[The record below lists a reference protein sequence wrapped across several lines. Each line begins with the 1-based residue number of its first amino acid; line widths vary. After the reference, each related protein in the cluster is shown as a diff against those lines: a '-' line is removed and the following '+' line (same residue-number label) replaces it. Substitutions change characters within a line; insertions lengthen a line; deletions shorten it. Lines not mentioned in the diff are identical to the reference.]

1 MSVQSSY
8 PFYKNNKQHVKISKV
23 RGGQMRHAI
32 ITAGSKGLGKK
43 VAEQILQKGCSV
55 TVNYRSD
62 VQRIKELM
70 DEWDQYK
77 DRLQFVQGDM
87 TKKQDIIILINE
99 AIKRFG
105 RIDYLINNAGPFIFT
120 RKKLTDHTDS
130 EWYEMIEGNLNAVFH
145 LLKLTI
151 PVMRNQKF
159 GRIITYGFQ
168 DVENSPGW
176 IYRSAFSAAKVG
188 LCSLTKTIALEEA
201 EYGITANMIY
211 PGDIVGEMKEATIEK
226 SRQIKDNRTP
236 IGRSGTGE
244 DIARLV
250 SFLCE
255 ENSDMITGS
264 VISITG
270 GLDVINRYRK

>member
-1 MSVQSSY
+1 
-8 PFYKNNKQHVKISKV
+8 
-23 RGGQMRHAI
+23 MRHAI

-43 VAEQILQKGCSV
+43 VAEQFLQKGCSV

-62 VQRIKELM
+62 VQRVKELK

-99 AIKRFG
+99 AVKRFG